1 MRLID
6 VDKVTNKD
14 ICMALGIKYASCA
27 SDVRELLDEQPT
39 VKPQCIANIKFEK
52 EDIEELI
59 EQKVKEAVEFS
70 YDYLKEL
77 LMEYFRIGVD
87 CYAYNLRDKLAFE
100 CGTVTVNDF
109 EEFNEEMIDD
119 IIDFIKSRTRIMGDF
134 NFSNKILID
143 STEFQQKVLDYIS
156 SCEIDKMINATVF
169 KDNQECKQAIIYG
182 MVIASMLTS
191 KCKFYELIGRID
203 E

>member
-27 SDVRELLDEQPT
+27 SDVKELLDEQPT
-39 VKPQCIANIKFEK
+39 VEPRCIATIKFEK

-59 EQKVKEAVEFS
+59 EQKVKESIEFN
-70 YDYLKEL
+70 YDLLKEL

-87 CYAYNLRDKLAFE
+87 CYAYNLTRDKLAFE

-109 EEFNEEMIDD
+109 EEFDEEVIDD
-119 IIDFIKSRTRIMGDF
+119 IIDFIKDRT
-134 NFSNKILID
+134 
-143 STEFQQKVLDYIS
+143 
-156 SCEIDKMINATVF
+156 
-169 KDNQECKQAIIYG
+169 
-182 MVIASMLTS
+182 
-191 KCKFYELIGRID
+191 
-203 E
+203 